1 MFDYKCVLIATDL
14 SPHGKKILARALAM
28 ASESDAEVHLIHVV
42 EHSPLSYA
50 GEFSIPID
58 GNVEQQIEA
67 EALLIMQNIAAKYNI
82 KSENICLSQG
92 SVKRAVTEHAKKI
105 HADLIVVGS
114 HGFGA
119 MDILLGSRANAILHN
134 APCDIWVFK
143 DKQKK

>member
-14 SPHGKKILARALAM
+14 SPHGKKVLERALAM
-28 ASESDAEVHLIHVV
+28 ASGSEANVHIIHVV

-67 EALLIMQNIAAKYNI
+67 GALEALQAIALKHGIN
-82 KSENICLSQG
+82 EDNICLSQG

-119 MDILLGSRANAILHN
+119 IDLLLGSRANAILHH

-143 DKQKK
+143 DKQQK